1 MRPQEQ
7 GPPGLIETNQ
17 KTTQCPSNS
26 MKNQNHRDSHENL
39 CPALQLLHDRLPP
52 ELVFA
57 SRHRVL
63 SCLIFLCWGLWS
75 SGWVGGGKASLKPG
89 KETT

>member
-17 KTTQCPSNS
+17 KTTQCTSNS

-39 CPALQLLHDRLPP
+39 CPALQLLHARLPP
-52 ELVFA
+52 LFVVS
-57 SRHRVL
+57 SRH
-63 SCLIFLCWGLWS
+63 
-75 SGWVGGGKASLKPG
+75 VGGLFYGFHNITLCTRLKSQHI
-89 KETT
+89 T